1 MGTYLVT
8 GTASGIGREV
18 AVQLIAAGSE
28 VIGWDKSVDG
38 VAGSSHHSVDLGDDE
53 AVQAAVALLPEH
65 LDGLINV
72 AGVPGT
78 ASPETVFA
86 VNLHGTRTVTDLVVP
101 RIVAGGAVVT
111 LASIAAYRCELDDEE
126 ITALLD
132 DLSTTEAIKKFS
144 LDGARAYDATKKALL
159 AWNSRLAAR
168 LLPRGIRACTV
179 SPGPTQTPILNDF
192 EQTMGSSVTRAE
204 AVLTRHATAREVAA
218 AAIFLARPEA
228 SWVNGIDLRVDGGLI
243 ALAQSSATTGAAR

>member
-18 AVQLIAAGSE
+18 ASQLIAAGSE
-28 VIGWDKSVDG
+28 VIGWDKSADG
-38 VAGSSHHSVDLGDDE
+38 VAGGSHHSVDLSDDE
-53 AVQAAVALLPEH
+53 AVEAAAAMLPEQ

-78 ASPETVFA
+78 ASAETVFA
-86 VNLHGTRTVTDLVVP
+86 VNLRGTRTVTDLTAP
-101 RIVAGGAVVT
+101 RIAAGGAVVT

-126 ITALLD
+126 IATLLD
-132 DLSTTEAIKKFS
+132 DLSADEAIEKFS

-159 AWNSRLAAR
+159 AWNSRLVGR
-168 LLPRGIRACTV
+168 LLPLGIRACTV
-179 SPGPTQTPILNDF
+179 SPGPTQTPILGDF

-204 AVLTRHATAREVAA
+204 AALTRHATTREVAA
-218 AAIFLARPEA
+218 TAVFLAGPDA
-228 SWVNGIDLRVDGGLI
+228 SWVNGIDLRVDGGLMT
-243 ALAQSSATTGAAR
+243 LAQSSGTTGATR